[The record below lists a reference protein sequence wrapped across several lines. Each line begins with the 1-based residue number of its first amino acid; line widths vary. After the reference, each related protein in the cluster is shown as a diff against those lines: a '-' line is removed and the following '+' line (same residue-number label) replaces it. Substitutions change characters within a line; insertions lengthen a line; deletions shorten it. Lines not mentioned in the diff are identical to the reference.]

1 MTMKTSI
8 DYPSTDSD
16 NTFTNKQ
23 NRQADKQTN
32 NQFNMVR
39 EESWKYDITYQLVCF
54 LFAIF
59 IKPFL

>member
-23 NRQADKQTN
+23 NRQADKLTN
-32 NQFNMVR
+32 NQVNMVR
-39 EESWKYDITYQLVCF
+39 EESLKYDIIYQLVCF
-54 LFAIF
+54 LLATF
-59 IKPFL
+59 I